1 MFSLLRC
8 VYLFGVQNY
17 DVTLRP
23 LYKVQLVPN
32 SVFPPLII
40 PYFGSYTL
48 HTHTYMD
55 LVKMSHHQ
63 LCMIIRVAPGLHRD
77 LQLTF
82 DSL

>member
-32 SVFPPLII
+32 NVFPPLII

-48 HTHTYMD
+48 HTHTHLHGPCENVSPSTLYD
-55 LVKMSHHQ
+55 HTSGTGSLQ
-63 LCMIIRVAPGLHRD
+63 GLAVD
-77 LQLTF
+77 I
-82 DSL
+82 